1 MNVPRKPYAGAVL
14 LAVLLLV
21 SCGATG
27 SDEVATSASGAGQDM
42 ASDATSAGGI
52 PQFEYDPTWP
62 RLPLPNQWIFGEV
75 GGLSVDDQGHVWVI
89 HRPWTVT
96 GRELAAVEGEAQCCR
111 VAPSVVEFDQAGNVV
126 QAWPDLQ

>member
-52 PQFEYDPTWP
+52 P
-62 RLPLPNQWIFGEV
+62 
-75 GGLSVDDQGHVWVI
+75 
-89 HRPWTVT
+89 
-96 GRELAAVEGEAQCCR
+96 
-111 VAPSVVEFDQAGNVV
+111 
-126 QAWPDLQ
+126 